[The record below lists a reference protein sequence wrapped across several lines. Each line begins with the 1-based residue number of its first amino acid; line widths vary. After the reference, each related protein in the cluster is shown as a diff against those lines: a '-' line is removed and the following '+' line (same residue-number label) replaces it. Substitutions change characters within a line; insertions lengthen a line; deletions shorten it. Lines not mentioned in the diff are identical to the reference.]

1 MSVDSDKKLTRYT
14 SAVTVVTADLMN
26 SLYGGEHGSRLDL
39 DEYDPLVSGH
49 VHDGEHADGHA
60 SKVLLDG
67 GAHVRGHL
75 AHANLGG
82 TGGTAPAVQA
92 VNIQCYSE
100 NIYGSHGGG
109 NAIPAYTEDPYT
121 GDRCYY
127 LDLSMAAGGNDT
139 EIQFNQNGGF
149 GGKNTFTFDYNQSRV
164 ALGVPGPPEA
174 KLTIGS
180 SDNTKTQILRESDES
195 IYGPDLYFD
204 KSRLNDKPQDQD
216 YLGSIAFRGWDGDNY
231 QVAGVIQCRVDGAP
245 ADGDM
250 PSEIRLITRPSGA
263 LLDLASQ
270 TRIIAKSDGKVGIG
284 LEAPTCELDVSGSGA
299 FSGDLTVAGKLTVAG
314 LIDPTGLIL
323 TQENPD
329 NVPTEAGEGAI
340 FVSDGTGGTDDKGYN
355 LEQNKLYYKDASGN
369 IADMRGVRRLSE
381 LTDVN
386 AGVEAPSPGHV
397 LKYDG
402 QSNTWKSMQDEAGT
416 PADPDGSV
424 QYNSAGVFTGE
435 STIRINNSS
444 LGVGVGEQD
453 GPARRL
459 HIKDEENPPVRIN
472 SLTRGEGHSVVW
484 DENSGDLFYKAQDT
498 MVPRIVSWPDSGD
511 IVLAAEDRYSFI
523 IVYGDWNGSGR
534 VVVPSVPQDAP
545 WEHSDYFWI
554 KNMTTYSSGY
564 TGATMA
570 THTTGYMTGS
580 GASDAGTN
588 DVSVGTSDTSNDTA
602 SNDTT
607 GHSTSTQPVMAA
619 GYSATLVTTD
629 DLQGSTGEFS
639 LTDSQGSGSQNTQTN
654 TQTNRSYIAIQVI
667 GDSPYDTLD
676 LEPFNVAYL
685 LPPKNAIQL
694 CCVKDESTD
703 SGETRVN
710 SGGGAVNHWFL
721 VSHYHELSYNSDAP
735 PNAEIKVVAT
745 DVNNPDTS
753 FDVLNH
759 GTVTDA
765 YTTLT
770 ISGLYSS
777 DPDGDS
783 ITEYIWTVT
792 VDSDTADD
800 IPTNMGS
807 FTLEPSKLAGKTVYL
822 TLSVRANGSESAQ
835 TTFDFTVD
843 RANTAPVAVIT
854 SNSTTLETGARIE
867 VSGESSY
874 DNEGDSLTYAWTLLS
889 IPSSSGVYIDGQT
902 TNETIEFYPDV
913 EGEYRFQLIVNDGQ
927 KDSSPAVFPLNIS
940 QANTAPTIT
949 LVGESSLIIN
959 EGSSYVDDGA
969 TAFDAEQGNI
979 SDSIAV
985 TGADA
990 VDTSV
995 PGTYQIKY
1003 NVSDEHGAPAPE
1015 VVRTVTVNA
1024 KPVITIV
1031 GETTVS
1037 IIQGSSYTDA
1047 GATANDAEDG
1057 SIDVSTTGLPEDTST
1072 PGTYQVKYN
1081 ATDSRGLSADQKIRT
1096 VIVTAN
1102 QVPVI
1107 TLVGE
1112 SSITVNEGASYT
1124 DAGATANDAEDG
1136 PIEVNTTG
1144 LPINTSA
1151 PGTYQVKYNATDSFG
1166 NDATEVIRTV
1176 KVNAH
1181 PVINV
1186 SPSSVDI
1193 SEGDTYGEVEIRS
1206 GVTASDAED
1215 GILTG
1220 QVSYS
1225 SNVNTSVP
1233 GSYTVIYNVT
1243 DADGAAATPVIRT
1256 VNVIRR
1262 NEDPVADISGDTIG
1276 EVGTL
1281 VQLDGRG
1288 SSDPDGDPISY
1299 SWSLVSAPE
1308 GSSVTIDSSAD
1319 TVSFNP
1325 DVPGDYQVKLIVSDD
1340 GSGSG
1345 EATVTIPVSV
1355 QNEAPLIGD
1364 FGLNPSGEILTDDYV
1379 EFSVGIS
1386 DDTDNLYS
1394 YQWALLS
1401 APEGSTAQVDNT
1413 FSFFGGNFTTRT
1425 VTGNITP
1432 DLPGVYKIKITVQD
1446 NYLLS
1451 SSKELTLNV
1460 GAKSTSNQAP
1470 ITNMRIGQDR
1480 VSSAVDSSVLSSVGF
1495 KDYGSNSYIEINAE
1509 QSYTIFFDASL
1520 SSDSDGVID
1529 AWNWIVDCPAESVYQ
1544 PIKDKVNPPSTT
1556 DSPGKPP
1563 FLGYYPDE
1571 SQRQLLYFQPDVAG
1585 TYVVSFY
1592 ATDNSGD
1599 NSQVVTIKI
1608 VSG

>member
-26 SLYGGEHGSRLDL
+26 SLYGGEHGSRFDL
-39 DEYDPLVSGH
+39 DDFDPLVAGH
-49 VHDGEHADGHA
+49 VHDGQHADGHA

-82 TGGTAPAVQA
+82 TGGTTPAVQA

-100 NIYGSHGGG
+100 NNYGPHGGG
-109 NAIPAYTEDPYT
+109 HAIPQYTEDPDT

-127 LDLSMAAGGNDT
+127 LDLSMTVGGDDTHVQYNKDGEFAGDGGFVYEYENGRVGINTSVPKAELHIEDNGSGSGDPSVMLVRSNPVVEPDDTLGWIGMRGNETSTDGYPDPGGGISLVCQAEETFTGVAAGSYFTIYTTSIGEVTRT
-139 EIQFNQNGGF
+139 E
-149 GGKNTFTFDYNQSRV
+149 KVRV
-164 ALGVPGPPEA
+164 
-174 KLTIGS
+174 S
-180 SDNTKTQILRESDES
+180 
-195 IYGPDLYFD
+195 
-204 KSRLNDKPQDQD
+204 
-216 YLGSIAFRGWDGDNY
+216 
-231 QVAGVIQCRVDGAP
+231 
-245 ADGDM
+245 ADGNVGIGTGSPTNKFEVVGGD
-250 PSEIRLITRPSGA
+250 SSFC
-263 LLDLASQ
+263 
-270 TRIIAKSDGKVGIG
+270 DGKVILYGS
-284 LEAPTCELDVSGSGA
+284 PTNVSPSGCPVNDMVAYFDGDIDVTGN
-299 FSGDLTVAGKLTVAG
+299 
-314 LIDPTGLIL
+314 IDPTGIIFS
-323 TQENPD
+323 EVNPSGD
-329 NVPTEAGEGAI
+329 SGVPTATGKGAL
-340 FVSDGTGGTDDKGYN
+340 FVSDGTGGTDDKGYE
-355 LEQNKLYYKDASGN
+355 LEQNKLYYKDATGS
-369 IADMRGVRRLSE
+369 IMDMRGTRTLSE
-381 LTDVN
+381 LGDVDS
-386 AGVEAPSPGHV
+386 GVSDPHPGHV

-416 PADPDGSV
+416 PADPDGSI
-424 QYNSAGVFTGE
+424 QYNSGGVFAGD
-435 STIRINNSS
+435 STVLIKNSR
-444 LGVGVGEQD
+444 LGVGVTGVND
-453 GPARRL
+453 PVRTL
-459 HIKDEENPPVRIN
+459 HIEDTTDNPPVRID
-472 SLTRGEGHSVVW
+472 SLTAGVGRTVVW
-484 DENSGDLFYKAQDT
+484 DENTGDLYYENRNSVQPK
-498 MVPRIVSWPDSGD
+498 IVAWPGTGD
-511 IVLAAEDRYSFI
+511 ITIPAEYVSNFI
-523 IVYGDWNGSGR
+523 VIAGTWNGAGR
-534 VVVPSVPQDAP
+534 VVIPGSPPEVGKE
-545 WEHSDYFWI
+545 WEEGDFFWI
-554 KNMTTYSSGY
+554 KNLTSSG
-564 TGATMA
+564 GGGSNSN
-570 THTTGYMTGS
+570 TH
-580 GASDAGTN
+580 
-588 DVSVGTSDTSNDTA
+588 
-602 SNDTT
+602 
-607 GHSTSTQPVMAA
+607 
-619 GYSATLVTTD
+619 
-629 DLQGSTGEFS
+629 
-639 LTDSQGSGSQNTQTN
+639 SQGSSGFM
-654 TQTNRSYIAIQVI
+654 AIEVV
-667 GDSPYDTLD
+667 GDNSLDTLD
-676 LEPFNVAYL
+676 GSPFNTPYV
-685 LPPKNAIQL
+685 LPPKNAIQV
-694 CCVKDESTD
+694 CCVKGG
-703 SGETRVN
+703 SGET
-710 SGGGAVNHWFL
+710 HWFL
-721 VSHYHELSYNSDAP
+721 MSHYHELSYTPDTP
-735 PNAEIKVVAT
+735 PNATIRVSVA
-745 DVNNPDTS
+745 DPNNPETS
-753 FDVLNH
+753 IDVSNH
-759 GTVTDA
+759 GTITDA
-765 YTTLT
+765 YTVVT
-770 ISGLYSS
+770 ISGLDSS
-777 DPDGDS
+777 DPDGDT
-783 ITEYIWTVT
+783 IDEYVWTVT

-800 IPTNMGS
+800 IPTSTGS
-807 FTLEPSKLAGKTVYL
+807 FVLEPSKLVGKSVYL
-822 TLSVRANGSESAQ
+822 TLSVKANGAESTQVA
-835 TTFDFTVD
+835 FDFTVD
-843 RANTAPVAVIT
+843 RANTAPVAVIAIADD
-854 SNSTTLETGARIE
+854 SGALETGNRI
-867 VSGESSY
+867 VLTGKSSY
-874 DNEGDSLTYAWTLLS
+874 DNEDDSLTYAWTLLS
-889 IPSSSGVYIDGQT
+889 IPPSSGVYIDGQT
-902 TNETIEFYPDV
+902 TNEKIEFYPDV
-913 EGEYRFQLIVNDGQ
+913 DGEYRFQLIVNDGQ
-927 KDSSPAVFPLNIS
+927 EDSSPDVFPLNIS

-979 SDSIAV
+979 SDNIAV

-1003 NVSDEHGAPAPE
+1003 NVSDEHGVPAPE

-1037 IIQGSSYTDA
+1037 IIQGSSYDDA

-1057 SIDVSTTGLPEDTST
+1057 SIDVSTTGLPINAST
-1072 PGTYQVKYN
+1072 PGAYQVKYN

-1112 SSITVNEGASYT
+1112 SSITINEGASYT

-1136 PIEVNTTG
+1136 PIDVNTTG
-1144 LPINTSA
+1144 LPIDTST
-1151 PGTYQVKYNATDSFG
+1151 PGTYQVKYNATDDFG
-1166 NDATEVIRTV
+1166 NDAIEVIRTV

-1181 PVINV
+1181 PIINV

-1215 GILTG
+1215 GIITD
-1220 QVSYS
+1220 QVNYS

-1243 DADGAAATPVIRT
+1243 DADGAAATPAIRT

-1262 NEDPVADISGDTIG
+1262 NEDPVADISGDTTG
-1276 EVGTL
+1276 EVGTP

-1345 EATVTIPVSV
+1345 EAAVTIPVSV

-1364 FGLNPSGEILTDDYV
+1364 FSLNPSGEILTDDYV

-1386 DDTDNLYS
+1386 DDTDKLYS
-1394 YQWALLS
+1394 YQWELLS
-1401 APEGSTAQVDNT
+1401 GPDGSTAQVDNT
-1413 FSFFGGNFTTRT
+1413 FNFFGGNFTTRT

-1446 NYLLS
+1446 NHLLS

-1460 GAKSTSNQAP
+1460 GARNTSNQAP
-1470 ITNMRIGQDR
+1470 ITSMRIGQTG
-1480 VSSAVDSSVLSSVGF
+1480 VSSAVDASVLRSVSF
-1495 KDYGSNSYIEINAE
+1495 KDYGTNSYIEINAE

-1520 SSDSDGVID
+1520 SSDSDGIID
-1529 AWNWIVDCPAESVYQ
+1529 SFNWIVDCPAGSVYQ
-1544 PIKDKVNPPSTT
+1544 PIKDKVNPPSST

-1585 TYVVSFY
+1585 TYVVHFY

-1599 NSQVVTIKI
+1599 NSQVVTIRI